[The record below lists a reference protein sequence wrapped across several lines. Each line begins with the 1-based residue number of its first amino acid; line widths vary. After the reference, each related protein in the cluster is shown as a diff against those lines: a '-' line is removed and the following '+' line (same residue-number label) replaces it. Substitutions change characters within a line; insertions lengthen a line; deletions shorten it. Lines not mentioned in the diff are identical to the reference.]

1 MLRTFFEEGVTG
13 DGMAV
18 DNSKYFTGKKIMEAD
33 RLYTKHMGEHPV
45 IFLSM
50 KPAKRPGFGTA
61 YNRLLMDIVS
71 GFERHSSL
79 PFNSFIIPRRYSSGS
94 GPRYFASFAIS

>member
-1 MLRTFFEEGVTG
+1 MLRTFFEEEVTG
-13 DGMAV
+13 DGMVV

-33 RLYTKHMGEHPV
+33 RLYTRHMGKYPV

-50 KPAKRPGFGTA
+50 KPAKQPDFETA

-71 GFERHSSL
+71 GFERHSYL
-79 PFNSFIIPRRYSSGS
+79 LGKDVLTP
-94 GPRYFASFAIS
+94 A